1 MAIKKFNEGDEAPDF
16 TLPDSEGD
24 EVSLRSLQGSWV
36 VLYFYPRDNTSGCT
50 MEALD
55 FTARARDFEKLKAKI
70 VGISPD
76 STVSH
81 GKFMKKLGPGI
92 TLLSDINHT
101 IIQSY
106 GAWQLK
112 KLYGKESFGVVRS
125 TFLIDPAGIIRQ
137 VWEKVKVNGHADEV
151 LKLLKELQG

>member
-1 MAIKKFNEGDEAPDF
+1 MAMKKFNEGAEAPDF

-24 EVSLRSLQGSWV
+24 EVSLRSLRGSWV

-55 FTARARDFEKLKAKI
+55 FTSRARDFGKLKAKI
-70 VGISPD
+70 IGISPD

-81 GKFMKKLGPGI
+81 GKFMKKVGPGI

-106 GAWQLK
+106 GSWQLK

-125 TFLIDPAGIIRQ
+125 TFLIDPAGIIRR

-151 LKLLKELQG
+151 LKLLNELQG